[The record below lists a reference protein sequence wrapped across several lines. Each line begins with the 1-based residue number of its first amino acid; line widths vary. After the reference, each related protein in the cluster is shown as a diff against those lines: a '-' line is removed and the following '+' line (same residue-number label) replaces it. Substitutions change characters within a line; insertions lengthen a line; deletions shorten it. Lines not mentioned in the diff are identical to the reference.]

1 MASTLKKM
9 LKSMT
14 VEEVIANRKVVKNL
28 INKLPMYGI
37 FLKDYEVNGVLYKE
51 EEEFILLR
59 EDKDCYIVE
68 LKKES
73 LHVISL
79 PKELEEKVFVF

>member
-1 MASTLKKM
+1 MASKLKKM

-14 VEEVIANRKVVKNL
+14 VEEVIANSKEIKNL
-28 INKLPMYGI
+28 INKVPMDGF
-37 FLKDYEVNGVLYKE
+37 FLKDYEINGVLYKR
-51 EEEFILLR
+51 EEEFFLLR
-59 EDKDCYIVE
+59 EDKDSYIVE
-68 LKKES
+68 MKKES